1 VSALFVD
8 TSVWV
13 EFFRG
18 VPLPPLEEALHD
30 GLVVLA
36 PIVAAELLSAPLS
49 KVERRSL
56 VALLQ
61 DLPLHPTP
69 LHHWL
74 AVGALRAQ
82 LSKKGLSISTLDAHV
97 AECAIEAGAALWS
110 NDAIFRK
117 VAKASSLRLFEAG
130 SSKV

>member
-13 EFFRG
+13 DFFRG
-18 VPLPPLEEALHD
+18 VPLRPLEDALHD

-49 KVERRSL
+49 KRERRSL

-69 LHHWL
+69 LDHWL
-74 AVGALRAQ
+74 AVGSLRAQ
-82 LSKKGLSISTLDAHV
+82 LSKKGLAVSTPDAHV

-110 NDAIFRK
+110 NDAIFSEI
-117 VAKASSLRLFEAG
+117 AKASPLRLFEAG
-130 SSKV
+130 

>member
-1 VSALFVD
+1 MSALIVD

-18 VPLPPLEEALHD
+18 VPLPHLEDALRD

-36 PIVAAELLSAPLS
+36 PIIAAELLSAPLS

-56 VALLQ
+56 AAFVE

-69 LHHWL
+69 LAHWQ

-82 LSKKGLSISTLDAHV
+82 MAKKGLTLSTPDAHV
-97 AECAIEAGAALWS
+97 AECAIEAGALLWS
-110 NDAIFRK
+110 RDAIFRK
-117 VAKASSLRLFEAG
+117 VTNASRLRLFDG
-130 SSKV
+130 